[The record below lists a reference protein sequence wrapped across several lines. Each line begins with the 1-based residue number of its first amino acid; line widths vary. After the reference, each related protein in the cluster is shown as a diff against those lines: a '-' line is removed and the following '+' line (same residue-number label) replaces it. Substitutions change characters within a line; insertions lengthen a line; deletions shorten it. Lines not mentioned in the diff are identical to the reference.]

1 MLAQR
6 CIRTRGGTLATVCRR
21 KSTSSSGLPKTTP
34 SARGGSSSRYQL
46 VAPIAV
52 ASSVAGFIIGRQ
64 SLPNHEEDLLHLPN
78 GLPRTCCDE
87 PELTEQQLQLLKT
100 LKRIVGKANVLDG
113 RQETTATSPFL
124 KGARLGKG
132 SALCI
137 VKPDKLKQLVE
148 IVRAVVESDCCVLV
162 QGQNTGLVS
171 DKMLVDL
178 GTMSG
183 DK

>member
-1 MLAQR
+1 MLARR
-6 CIRTRGGTLATVCRR
+6 CIRNRNGTLTAFLRRTSTTSAGSSKTSSTRGGSNSSMYRR
-21 KSTSSSGLPKTTP
+21 MFP
-34 SARGGSSSRYQL
+34 
-46 VAPIAV
+46 VIV
-52 ASSVAGFIIGRQ
+52 ASSVAGFILGRQ
-64 SLPNHEEDLLHLPN
+64 SVPSEEEEGDHLHLPN

-87 PELTEQQLQLLKT
+87 PELTEKQQQLLKI

-113 RQETTATSPFL
+113 RQETTETSPFL

-148 IVRAVVESDCCVLV
+148 IVRAVVEADCCVLV

-171 DKMLVDL
+171 RE
-178 GTMSG
+178 
-183 DK
+183 